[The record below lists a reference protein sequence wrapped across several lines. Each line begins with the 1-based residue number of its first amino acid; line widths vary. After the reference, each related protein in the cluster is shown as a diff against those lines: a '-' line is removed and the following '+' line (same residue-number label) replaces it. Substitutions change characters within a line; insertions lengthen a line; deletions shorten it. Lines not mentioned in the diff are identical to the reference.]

1 MPFETDL
8 DVKQSR
14 FAEGVRRAVRDD
26 ARRIVIVGAS
36 GWIGRTAIALLLE
49 ALEPDA
55 FAARVRCFGS
65 SEGTVRVGT
74 TDVPQCALSDL
85 ATLDSRPTL
94 LFHLAFL
101 TMDKFGTMDA
111 EDYVRGNRALSRTVL
126 DALEPIGVD
135 RLFVASSGAA
145 AFADDA
151 SAADNLRC
159 YGRLKLDDEALFA
172 GWASEV
178 PDSRRVAIAR
188 IYSVSGPHINKH
200 QTYALASLILAALA
214 DRPIEVHAPMRVIRS
229 YVAIRDL
236 LSLVIAA
243 LLASDGEAVLQFD
256 TGGEPLE
263 LRDVAAV
270 VARVLGG
277 TVVRRP
283 ISQSQE
289 NRYVGDA
296 GTWTTLLARFGLTEL
311 PIDRQIA
318 ETAAWLSRQTQPSV

>member
-1 MPFETDL
+1 MPRETDL

-14 FAEGVRRAVRDD
+14 FAEGVRRAIRDD
-26 ARRIVIVGAS
+26 ARRIVIVGAR
-36 GWIGRTAIALLLE
+36 GWIGRTAVALLLE
-49 ALEPDA
+49 ALGLDA
-55 FAARVRCFGS
+55 FAARVSCFGS
-65 SEGTVRVGT
+65 SEGMVRVGDF
-74 TDVPQCALSDL
+74 DVPQRALSDL

-111 EDYVRGNRALSRTVL
+111 DDYVKGNRALSRTVL
-126 DALEPIGVD
+126 ACLEPIGVD

-145 AFADDA
+145 AFANDA

-159 YGRLKLDDEALFA
+159 YGRLKLDDEALFT
-172 GWASEV
+172 GWASEAA
-178 PDSRRVAIAR
+178 DSRRAAIAR

-214 DRPIEVHAPMRVIRS
+214 NRPIEVHAPMRVIRS

-236 LSLVIAA
+236 LSLIIAA
-243 LLASDGEAVLQFD
+243 LLAPDGEPVLRFD

-263 LRDVAAV
+263 LGDVAAS

-277 TVVRRP
+277 TVLRRP
-283 ISQSQE
+283 ISEPRE

-296 GTWTTLLARFGLTEL
+296 SSWAALLARFGLTEL
-311 PIDRQIA
+311 PLDRQIA
-318 ETAAWLSRQTQPSV
+318 ETAAWLARQTEPSA